1 MRAATILQIIPQL
14 DTGGAEMATL
24 EMAGALSLAG
34 ARAVVFSEGGRL
46 VAEIEGAGGQVLTFP
61 AGTKNPARML
71 ANAARLARF
80 IRERGVDLVHAR
92 SRAPAWSALL
102 AARRTGVPLV
112 TTYHGIYGS
121 RGPLKTL
128 YNSVMARGDLVIA
141 NSLYTADLIR
151 ERHGTPAERLRV
163 IHRGADLAKFD
174 PAAVAPERVRALR
187 DAWGV
192 AAHERVVLQA
202 ARLTDWK
209 GQRYVIE
216 AAARLA
222 ASGRL
227 DGVTV
232 VLAGDAQGREG
243 YAAALERLIRSHGL
257 GDRVRLVGHCDD
269 IPAAFLTAHVAVVAS
284 TEPEA
289 FGRAAVEAQAM
300 GCPVVAAELGAVP
313 ETVCTAADGPGEAPT
328 GWRVPPADAD
338 ALAEAVAEG
347 LGLSDEARRAMGDA
361 ARQRVAARFSI
372 ERMRERTLAVYDE
385 LLRSALT
392 GAYRDARDLGAV
404 QPAEPS
410 PLDL

>member
-71 ANAARLARF
+71 ANARRLARF

-216 AAARLA
+216 AAWP
-222 ASGRL
+222 
-227 DGVTV
+227 TV
-232 VLAGDAQGREG
+232 VL
-243 YAAALERLIRSHGL
+243 
-257 GDRVRLVGHCDD
+257 
-269 IPAAFLTAHVAVVAS
+269 
-284 TEPEA
+284 
-289 FGRAAVEAQAM
+289 
-300 GCPVVAAELGAVP
+300 
-313 ETVCTAADGPGEAPT
+313 
-328 GWRVPPADAD
+328 D
-338 ALAEAVAEG
+338 ALSLVYRFFPFPLNHMVKPVHPYQSCSG
-347 LGLSDEARRAMGDA
+347 RR
-361 ARQRVAARFSI
+361 
-372 ERMRERTLAVYDE
+372 
-385 LLRSALT
+385 
-392 GAYRDARDLGAV
+392 
-404 QPAEPS
+404 
-410 PLDL
+410 